1 MAKRITKVRLL
12 LPILAC
18 LVPHLTQS
26 QEFAEISQEPPEG
39 FSVSLPPNQS
49 IHTWHVTLSAPPST
63 VYHPGKFGILLT
75 LPTDYPFKPPVV
87 KFVTRIY
94 HPNVTND
101 NLGNICLGLLKPDA
115 WKPSTKLYA
124 VLEALRNLLE
134 EPQLDSPLEDRIAQ
148 QYQNDRPAF
157 DQAAKKE
164 VENHAMGPPTF
175 PPNV

>member
-1 MAKRITKVRLL
+1 MAKRITK
-12 LPILAC
+12 
-18 LVPHLTQS
+18 
-26 QEFAEISQEPPEG
+26 EFAEISQDPPEG
-39 FSVSLPPNQS
+39 YSVALPPNDT

-63 VYHPGKFGILLT
+63 VYHPGKFGILLN

-87 KFVTRIY
+87 KFVTPIY

-148 QYQNDRPAF
+148 QYQTDRAAF
-157 DQAAKKE
+157 DQAVKQHVQKYALE
-164 VENHAMGPPTF
+164 PPTF
-175 PPNV
+175 SPAA